1 MSSTATSGTVDYQE
15 VQSRAEFGDLRKT
28 HRSFVF
34 PMTAFFLIFY
44 LVYVTLGAFWP
55 ELFAIKVFGNINVG
69 VLYGLSQF
77 VVVGVIT
84 AAYVS
89 FTNKKLDPK
98 AVAIRAEIE
107 ALEAG
112 PQEGTQDQINKEK
125 TA

>member
-1 MSSTATSGTVDYQE
+1 MTTTSAPEAGPVDYRE
-15 VQSRAEFGDLRKT
+15 VQAREDFSDLRRT

-34 PMTAFFLIFY
+34 PMTLFFLVFY

-55 ELFAIKVFGNINVG
+55 ELFAIKVFGNINLG

-77 VVVGVIT
+77 AVVGVIT
-84 AAYVS
+84 AAYVN

-107 ALEAG
+107 AREAVAADTG
-112 PQEGTQDQINKEK
+112 HQEETR
-125 TA
+125 

>member
-1 MSSTATSGTVDYQE
+1 MSSTLAPTGPVDYQE
-15 VQSRAEFGDLRKT
+15 VQQREQFQDLRRT

-34 PMTAFFLIFY
+34 PMTLFFLVFY
-44 LVYVTLGAFWP
+44 LIYVTLGAFVP
-55 ELFAIKVFGNINVG
+55 ELFAIKVFGNITFG

-98 AVAIRAEIE
+98 AVAIREE
-107 ALEAG
+107 LEAREARFAEQTAAR
-112 PQEGTQDQINKEK
+112 QEED
-125 TA
+125 A